1 MGFKLVKARVIKA
14 LLEGTY
20 EHEVR
25 LDIDEKNKL
34 QNGEV
39 SAQFVTE
46 LIRRSTGDDY
56 ESSPHHQ
63 DSRVEVHI
71 IVKSEWYIKFYF
83 IDPATVFISV
93 HQ

>member
-1 MGFKLVKARVIKA
+1 MGFKLVKAKVIKA
-14 LLEGTY
+14 LLDGAY

-39 SAQFVTE
+39 SAKFVTE

-63 DSRVEVHI
+63 DRRVEVHV
-71 IVKSEWYIKFYF
+71 IVKNEWYIKFYF
-83 IDPATVFISV
+83 IDPTTVFISV